1 MDFDRSTL
9 TYNVHNIE
17 YSNVPCKCEADMISF
32 QPDSVNLF
40 LVIGKLDLFCS
51 FFLSFLKIPNHDHNS
66 NRLGP
71 VPNIPR
77 R

>member
-17 YSNVPCKCEADMISF
+17 YSNVPCKCEANMISF

-40 LVIGKLDLFCS
+40 LVIGKLDLFFS
-51 FFLSFLKIPNHDHNS
+51 FFFSFLKIPNHDHNS